1 MCAAIVYYYK
11 VRGERER
18 DGTKTLF
25 QSTATFGIS
34 TATTKQTVF
43 QKKLKTVEVKW
54 VTREKKSHG
63 AQLQD

>member
-1 MCAAIVYYYK
+1 MCAAMVYYYE

-18 DGTKTLF
+18 DGMKTLF

-43 QKKLKTVEVKW
+43 QKN
-54 VTREKKSHG
+54 
-63 AQLQD
+63 